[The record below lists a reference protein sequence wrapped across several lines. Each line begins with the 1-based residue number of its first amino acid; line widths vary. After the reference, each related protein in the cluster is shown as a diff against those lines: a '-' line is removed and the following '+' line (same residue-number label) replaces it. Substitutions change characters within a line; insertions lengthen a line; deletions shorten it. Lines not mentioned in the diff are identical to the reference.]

1 MIFVIRV
8 ISRGLCSSVLF
19 LWVLVL
25 VLVWVCMCVCVFL
38 PVQCGFAIN
47 RYVLCSGFRSEC
59 IIFATGSSQGL
70 CSSALF
76 LLGVGVG
83 VFVCVILYTFLGSR
97 GISKKQFTFADSTSL
112 HRRYRLLDQVVYLY
126 VTSNF
131 R

>member
-1 MIFVIRV
+1 MSFVQDFGA
-8 ISRGLCSSVLF
+8 SALSS
-19 LWVLVL
+19 
-25 VLVWVCMCVCVFL
+25 
-38 PVQCGFAIN
+38 PA
-47 RYVLCSGFRSEC
+47 
-59 IIFATGSSQGL
+59 GSSQGL